1 MDPLSGNIDIH
12 SVDERA
18 EGLELTGPVTTFA
31 PNDPVFMRPDGS
43 SVPNAFPNA
52 LPNALCLRCLEQL
65 RWPDGHPPTHNILW
79 CLELSKY
86 PPLFQ

>member
-31 PNDPVFMRPDGS
+31 PNDPVFMRPNAS
-43 SVPNAFPNA
+43 PVPNVFS
-52 LPNALCLRCLEQL
+52 E
-65 RWPDGHPPTHNILW
+65 
-79 CLELSKY
+79 
-86 PPLFQ
+86 